1 MIVVEVVSNL
11 TSSIVESDKERGY
24 VMNLV
29 ALVVGLCSFI
39 GIKWLAKSKSFSF
52 LTIVSLIIGIILGL
66 IFKGQTEYFSVL
78 GTIYV
83 KVISMMVIPL
93 LMVSLIR
100 SISMM
105 ESLSALKSIG
115 LKSFFWLLFQTLLA
129 ACVGLFLAL
138 ITGVGK
144 GTHLIAAADYTQK
157 EVPGITQVITD
168 LFSNNLFQSMAE
180 GKVIPVVFFAIMVGI
195 AIVAVDGAGR
205 NVKAFKEWIDSVY
218 IIIYQIVKVLVK
230 LLPYAII
237 PLIAN
242 TIAMS
247 DSSVLKP
254 LLLVIVL
261 TFIGCFFHTFI
272 TGGILISVVA
282 KMNPITY
289 FKNIMPAQVM
299 AFSSRSSSGT
309 LPLYVE
315 CLTDNVGVS
324 PTIAN
329 FVGSLGT
336 TVGMAGCAGVWPVLL
351 GVFAMNATT
360 GSVSVSQA
368 VMLVLLTPLVSLGT
382 AGVPGGGILI
392 ATAMFL
398 TMGLPVELVG
408 IFAGID
414 AFVDMARTMTN
425 VSSSMTAATLV
436 AYSEEAI
443 QNSESTQVV

>member
-1 MIVVEVVSNL
+1 MNWL
-11 TSSIVESDKERGY
+11 T
-24 VMNLV
+24 
-29 ALVVGLCSFI
+29 LVVGILSF
-39 GIKWLAKSKSFSF
+39 GIIYFLQKSHKSFSL
-52 LTIVSLIIGIILGL
+52 LTIISLMIGIILGFV
-66 IFKGQTEYFSVL
+66 FKGQTEYLSIL

-105 ESLSALKSIG
+105 ESLKALKSIG

-129 ACVGLFLAL
+129 GMVALVLAL
-138 ITGVGK
+138 VTGVGK
-144 GTHLIAAADYTQK
+144 GSKLMAAADYTQK
-157 EVPGITQVITD
+157 EVPGFGQVITD

-180 GKVIPVVFFAIMVGI
+180 GKVVPVVFFAIMVGI
-195 AIVAVDGAGR
+195 AVVAVDSAGR
-205 NVKAFKEWIDSVY
+205 NVTVFKEWIESLY
-218 IIIYQIVKVLVK
+218 IIIYQIVKVIIK

-237 PLIAN
+237 PLIAD

-247 DSSVLKP
+247 DRSVLMP
-254 LLLVIVL
+254 LVLVIVL
-261 TFIGCFFHTFI
+261 TFVACFIHTFI
-272 TGGILISVVA
+272 TGGILLALVA
-282 KMNPITY
+282 KINPLSY
-289 FKNIMPAQVM
+289 FKKIMPAQIM

-309 LPLYVE
+309 LPLYIE
-315 CLTDNVGVS
+315 CLTDRVGVS

-336 TVGMAGCAGVWPVLL
+336 SVGMAGCAGVWPVLL
-351 GVFAMNATT
+351 GVFAINATT
-360 GSVSVSQA
+360 GSVSMSQGLL
-368 VMLVLLTPLVSLGT
+368 LVLLTPLVSLGT

-398 TMGLPVELVG
+398 TMGLPVEFVG

-436 AYSEEAI
+436 AQSEKQI
-443 QNSESTQVV
+443 NPSILNS

>member
-1 MIVVEVVSNL
+1 MNWL
-11 TSSIVESDKERGY
+11 T
-24 VMNLV
+24 
-29 ALVVGLCSFI
+29 LVVGILSF
-39 GIKWLAKSKSFSF
+39 GIIYFLQKSHKSFSL
-52 LTIVSLIIGIILGL
+52 LTIISLMIGIILGFV
-66 IFKGQTEYFSVL
+66 FKGQTEYLSIL

-105 ESLSALKSIG
+105 ESLKALKSIG

-129 ACVGLFLAL
+129 GMVALVLAL
-138 ITGVGK
+138 VTGVGK
-144 GTHLIAAADYTQK
+144 GSKLMAAADYTQK
-157 EVPGITQVITD
+157 EVPGFGQVITD

-180 GKVIPVVFFAIMVGI
+180 GKVVPVVFFAIMVGI
-195 AIVAVDGAGR
+195 AVVAVDSAGR
-205 NVKAFKEWIDSVY
+205 NVTVFKEWIESLY
-218 IIIYQIVKVLVK
+218 IIIYQIVKVIIK

-237 PLIAN
+237 PLIAD

-247 DSSVLKP
+247 DRSVLMP
-254 LLLVIVL
+254 LVLVIVL
-261 TFIGCFFHTFI
+261 TFVACFIHTFI
-272 TGGILISVVA
+272 TGGILLALVA
-282 KMNPITY
+282 KINPLSY
-289 FKNIMPAQVM
+289 FKKIMPAQIM

-309 LPLYVE
+309 LPLYIE
-315 CLTDNVGVS
+315 CLTDRVGVS
-324 PTIAN
+324 TTIAN

-336 TVGMAGCAGVWPVLL
+336 SVGMAGCAGVWPVLL
-351 GVFAMNATT
+351 GVFAINATT
-360 GSVSVSQA
+360 GSVSISQGLL
-368 VMLVLLTPLVSLGT
+368 LVLLTPLVSLGT

-398 TMGLPVELVG
+398 TMGLPVEFVG

-436 AYSEEAI
+436 AQSEKQI
-443 QNSESTQVV
+443 NPSILNS

>member
-1 MIVVEVVSNL
+1 MNWL
-11 TSSIVESDKERGY
+11 T
-24 VMNLV
+24 
-29 ALVVGLCSFI
+29 LVVGILSF
-39 GIKWLAKSKSFSF
+39 GIIYFLQKSHKSFSL
-52 LTIVSLIIGIILGL
+52 LTIISLMIGIILGFV
-66 IFKGQTEYFSVL
+66 FKGQTEYLSIL

-105 ESLSALKSIG
+105 ESLKALKSIG

-129 ACVGLFLAL
+129 GMVALVLAL
-138 ITGVGK
+138 VTGVGK
-144 GTHLIAAADYTQK
+144 GSKLMAAADYTQK
-157 EVPGITQVITD
+157 EVPGFGQVITD

-180 GKVIPVVFFAIMVGI
+180 GKVVPVVFFAIMVGI
-195 AIVAVDGAGR
+195 AVVAVDSAGR
-205 NVKAFKEWIDSVY
+205 NVTVFKEWIESLY
-218 IIIYQIVKVLVK
+218 IIIYQIVKVIIK

-237 PLIAN
+237 PLIAD

-247 DSSVLKP
+247 DRSVLMP
-254 LLLVIVL
+254 LVLVIVL
-261 TFIGCFFHTFI
+261 TFVACFIHTFI
-272 TGGILISVVA
+272 TGGILLALVA
-282 KMNPITY
+282 KINPLSY
-289 FKNIMPAQVM
+289 FKKIMPAQIM

-309 LPLYVE
+309 LPLYIE
-315 CLTDNVGVS
+315 CLTDRVGVS
-324 PTIAN
+324 TTIAN

-336 TVGMAGCAGVWPVLL
+336 SVGMAGCAGVWPVLL
-351 GVFAMNATT
+351 GVFAINATT
-360 GSVSVSQA
+360 GSVSMSQGLL
-368 VMLVLLTPLVSLGT
+368 LVLLTPLVSLGT

-398 TMGLPVELVG
+398 TMGLPVEFVG

-436 AYSEEAI
+436 AQSEKQI
-443 QNSESTQVV
+443 NPSILNS